1 MDIDKI
7 LDCKFEKLLVTGF
20 DICREGVC
28 TVKEAIELEDLEVS
42 DIPIIEIENIYELT
56 SKYLKSINKNYE
68 IFDEKDMK
76 NLINLLA
83 EEYTKNVIR
92 TNSWDQYN
100 YTFSFEN
107 AFENGSTSFILIK
120 NGDYYIDFAYEKVYT
135 FSKNKFNFISDIYTA
150 IKNNIISYEDMNE
163 VSIFMNCKQVIKEK
177 RKIVK
182 QLKSSKDLRTTS
194 KEEFKELIIAEVDA
208 YIPEINYEN
217 DCIIENMYQQ
227 ADLDEESAIDNF
239 FYYLDNFDFEKA
251 KKLLE
256 KFKNIMEVKKDDG
269 KII

>member
-1 MDIDKI
+1 MSTDTI
-7 LDCKFEKLLVTGF
+7 LDCKFKKLLVTGF
-20 DICREGVC
+20 DACCEGIC
-28 TVKEAIELEDLEVS
+28 TVKEAIELKDLEVS
-42 DIPIIEIENIYELT
+42 VIPVIGIENIYELT
-56 SKYLKSINKNYE
+56 SKYLKSINENYE

-83 EEYTKNVIR
+83 EEYTKNIIR
-92 TNSWDQYN
+92 TNSWCQYN
-100 YTFSFEN
+100 YAFSFEN
-107 AFENGSTSFILIK
+107 VFEDKATSFILIK
-120 NGDYYIDFAYEKVYT
+120 NGDYYIDFSFERVYT

-163 VSIFMNCKQVIKEK
+163 ISIFMNYKQVIKEK
-177 RKIVK
+177 RKIIK
-182 QLKSSKDLRTTS
+182 RLKSSKDLRTTS
-194 KEEFKELIIAEVDA
+194 KEEFDELIIDEVDA
-208 YIPEINYEN
+208 YIPEIDYEN

-227 ADLDEESAIDNF
+227 ADSDEESVIDNF

-256 KFKNIMEVKKDDG
+256 NFKNIMEMKKDNG